1 MGGAGRR
8 PNKSGTRD
16 GQDEVVIDPS
26 AAAAALEKLKKHS
39 EPEAG
44 FMRTGAGTAPAY
56 NVQTAVDAE
65 HVLIVPCCTAYA
77 AMASGWMCPS

>member
-1 MGGAGRR
+1 MGGAGRK

-26 AAAAALEKLKKHS
+26 AVAAALEKLKKHS

-44 FMRTGAGTAPAY
+44 LMRTGAGTAPAY

-77 AMASGWMCPS
+77 ATASGWMCPS